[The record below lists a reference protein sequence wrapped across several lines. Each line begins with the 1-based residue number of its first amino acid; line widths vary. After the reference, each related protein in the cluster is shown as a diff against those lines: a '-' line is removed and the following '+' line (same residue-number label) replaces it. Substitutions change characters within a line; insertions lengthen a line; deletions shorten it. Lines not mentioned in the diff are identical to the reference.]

1 MKRLKEQIKLLVLD
15 LDGTL
20 VNTEKKLSSRTRQ
33 TLIKLQQQGVRLVLA
48 SGRPT
53 YGIVPLAEEL
63 AIAEYGGFILSYNG
77 GTIIDW
83 STKKVLH
90 QSILAEKYISPC
102 YELAQKHG
110 VNIVSYLDE
119 FVVTEK
125 SDDDYVQYEAKL
137 NNMPIK
143 QVPDFCASLIE
154 PVSKCLIVGDPAV
167 LVTMEQQMKAMYES
181 ELSIY
186 RSYPF
191 FLEINPMDI
200 DKANSLRILNQH
212 LGTSPE
218 QMVACGDGF
227 NDLTMISYAGT
238 GVAMLNAQ
246 EAVKKAASYVTGSND
261 DDGVAQFVESF
272 LL

>member
-1 MKRLKEQIKLLVLD
+1 MERLKDKIKLLVLD

-20 VNTEKKLSSRTRQ
+20 VNTEKKLSSRTRH
-33 TLIKLQQQGVRLVLA
+33 TLIKLQQQGIRLVLA

-63 AIAEYGGFILSYNG
+63 EIAQYGGYILSYNG
-77 GTIIDW
+77 GMIIDW
-83 STKKVLH
+83 STKEVLH

-119 FVVTEK
+119 YVVTENPE
-125 SDDDYVQYEAKL
+125 DDYVQYEAKL

-143 QVPDFCASLIE
+143 HVEDFCASLIN
-154 PVSKCLIVGDPAV
+154 PISKCLIVGDPTILAE
-167 LVTMEQQMKAMYES
+167 MEQQMQGLYES

-191 FLEINPMDI
+191 FLEINPLNI
-200 DKANSLRILNQH
+200 DKANSLQLLNEH
-212 LGTSPE
+212 LGTQPE
-218 QMVACGDGF
+218 HMVACGDGF

-246 EAVKKAASYVTGSND
+246 DAVKKAATYITGSND